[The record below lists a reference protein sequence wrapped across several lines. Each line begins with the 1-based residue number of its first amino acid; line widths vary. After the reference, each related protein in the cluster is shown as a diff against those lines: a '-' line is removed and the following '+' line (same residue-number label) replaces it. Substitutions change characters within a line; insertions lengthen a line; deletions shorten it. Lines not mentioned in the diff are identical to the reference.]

1 MKRRL
6 LLSTAVVGITA
17 GLSVVGDASAQSY
30 PEKTIRIVSP
40 FPPGGANDIIARLII
55 MPAELPIGIITAII
69 GAPVFIWI
77 LLNQQRKGAAGFYG

>member
-1 MKRRL
+1 ME
-6 LLSTAVVGITA
+6 VI
-17 GLSVVGDASAQSY
+17 
-30 PEKTIRIVSP
+30 
-40 FPPGGANDIIARLII
+40 DIIARLII